1 MRYIMLLFWLVLIA
15 LGVAFSVV
23 NASSVTVNF
32 YISSYTIYLPL
43 LFLILLAIGFVLG
56 LLAMLRPL
64 VKIKMKN
71 RQLLKKIK
79 GKSQEVKN
87 LQRIAFKENPLI

>member
-15 LGVAFSVV
+15 LGVAFSVI
-23 NASSVTVNF
+23 NASSVRVNF
-32 YISSYTIYLPL
+32 YISSYTIYLPF

-56 LLAMLRPL
+56 LLAMLRPFF
-64 VKIKMKN
+64 KIKMQN
-71 RQLLKKIK
+71 RQLLKKLK
-79 GKSQEVKN
+79 GKSKELQN